1 MILKD
6 LIANT
11 ITYDNVEEYINEQI
25 NQENL
30 KELFYAIF
38 SVLTRIEVRILEMY
52 YGLNGYERHTIKAI
66 SESDFFWHTPCTIS
80 KYKQNALKV
89 LQQPKILKLLK
100 QIYQGENINIEKELE
115 NIVIHF
121 HSERLNRLWN
131 RKLAQKAFYLKKIER
146 WKNNGYKQ
154 FS

>member
-11 ITYDNVEEYINEQI
+11 ITYDNVEEYLNEQI

-30 KELFYAIF
+30 KKLFYAIF
-38 SVLTRIEVRILEMY
+38 SILTRMEVKILEMY

-66 SESDFFWHTPCTIS
+66 SESEEFWYTPGTIS
-80 KYKQNALKV
+80 NYKKNALKV
-89 LQQPKILKLLK
+89 LQQPKVLKLLK
-100 QIYQGENINIEKELE
+100 QIYQGENINIERELE
-115 NIVIHF
+115 NIVIYF
-121 HSERLNRLWN
+121 NSERLKRLWN
-131 RKLAQKAFYLKKIER
+131 RKLAQKVSHLKKIER
-146 WKNNGYKQ
+146 WKKNGKKC

>member
-1 MILKD
+1 MTLKD

-11 ITYDNVEEYINEQI
+11 ITYDNVEEYLNEQI
-25 NQENL
+25 TQENL
-30 KELFYAIF
+30 KELFYVIF
-38 SVLTRIEVRILEMY
+38 SVLTRMEVRILEMY

-66 SESDFFWHTPCTIS
+66 SEEFWYTSGTIS
-80 KYKQNALKV
+80 TYKQNALKV

-100 QIYQGENINIEKELE
+100 QIYQGENIDTERELE

-121 HSERLNRLWN
+121 HSERLKRLWN
-131 RKLAQKAFYLKKIER
+131 RNLAQKASRLKKIER
-146 WKNNGYKQ
+146 WKKNGYKQ